1 MRVRI
6 RAPKDFWSGLMFC
19 GFAAVAMLAARGYS
33 LGTVGKMGPGYFPLL
48 LGAVLAGLG
57 GILIG
62 RSLVFD
68 GEPMARLH
76 VLPIAVIAF
85 AVALFGLM
93 IEPFGL
99 IVTLAVLTLVTA
111 SAGADFRLVE
121 TAVLA
126 VALIAFSI
134 GVFVYLLGL
143 PIAIWPSL

>member
-62 RSLVFD
+62 RSLVLD

-99 IVTLAVLTLVTA
+99 IVTLAVLILVTA
-111 SAGADFRLVE
+111 WAGADSRLVE

>member
-57 GILIG
+57 LILIG
-62 RSLVFD
+62 RSLVLD

-99 IVTLAVLTLVTA
+99 IVTLAVLILVTA
-111 SAGADFRLVE
+111 WAGADFRLVE

>member
-57 GILIG
+57 VILIG
-62 RSLVFD
+62 RSLVLD

-76 VLPIAVIAF
+76 LLPIAVIAF

-99 IVTLAVLTLVTA
+99 IVTLAVLILVTA
-111 SAGADFRLVE
+111 WAGADFRLVE

>member
-1 MRVRI
+1 MRI

-19 GFAAVAMLAARGYS
+19 GFAAVAILAARGYS
-33 LGTVGKMGPGYFPLL
+33 LGTAGKMGPGYFPLL
-48 LGAVLAGLG
+48 LGAVLGGLG
-57 GILIG
+57 LILIG
-62 RSLVFD
+62 RSLVLD

-93 IEPFGL
+93 IEPLGL
-99 IVTLAVLTLVTA
+99 VVTLAVLTIVTA
-111 SAGADFRLVE
+111 WAGAEFRFVE

-126 VALIAFSI
+126 AALIAFSI

-143 PIAIWPSL
+143 PLAIWPSL